1 MFLMLRRVSVAI
13 MVSLLIAGVLLLG
26 RNVSNYTAAS
36 YASSASGAVYLDSNS
51 ATHDNNNNIR
61 TKGPF

>member
-1 MFLMLRRVSVAI
+1 MFSMLRRVSVAI
-13 MVSLLIAGVLLLG
+13 MVSLLVAGVLLLG

-36 YASSASGAVYLDSNS
+36 DSSSASGALYLGSN
-51 ATHDNNNNIR
+51 AITHDNNDIR